1 LYTNQRKNVNFRFGR
16 FEGEGGRHLK
26 EPAMTSPRRTFLMT
40 AGATVLALAGAGG
53 LFAVTRRP
61 TSALRPWDDVVAWEH
76 AGAIS
81 GDTRLD
87 IFRYAILAPNPHNR
101 QPWQIRLVGTDEAL
115 IQCDLDRR
123 LPQTDPFDRQ
133 ITMGFGCFLELA
145 RIAAA
150 QRGFRMDADLFPK
163 GEPAPRL
170 TRDPIA
176 HVRFIADAA
185 VARDPLFSAI
195 PARRTSKVPFDMT
208 RALSHRELATITPMG
223 TLGGGPGP
231 STFTTSDPAL
241 VADLRALTWRA
252 WMIEAA
258 TARTWKE
265 SVDLMRIGRA
275 EIEANPDGIALSGV
289 AIEALALAG
298 QISRPA
304 LADPLSGAYKAGID
318 RYRPMLEAT
327 PAYLWVTTPGNS
339 RADQIAAGRVYVR
352 ANLQAALAGLSLHP
366 VSQAL
371 QEFPEMETEL
381 GNLHRRLDVAAP
393 NRIQML
399 ARLGHAAPVDATVR
413 WRLETKMRAS

>member
-1 LYTNQRKNVNFRFGR
+1 
-16 FEGEGGRHLK
+16 
-26 EPAMTSPRRTFLMT
+26 MTSPRRTFLMT

-61 TSALRPWDDVVAWEH
+61 ASALRPWDDV
-76 AGAIS
+76 GATS
-81 GDTRLD
+81 DDPRLD

-101 QPWQIRLVGTDEAL
+101 QPWQIRLVGSDEAV

-150 QRGFRMDADLFPK
+150 QRGFRMDVDLFPK
-163 GEPAPRL
+163 GEPTPRL

-176 HVRFIADAA
+176 RVRFVAEAGL
-185 VARDPLFSAI
+185 ARDPLFSAI
-195 PARRTSKVPFDMT
+195 PARRTSKVSFDMT
-208 RALSHRELATITPMG
+208 RALSQRELAPFVV
-223 TLGGGPGP
+223 LSGPGP
-231 STFTTSDPAL
+231 NTFTSNDPAL
-241 VADLRALTWRA
+241 VTDLRALTWRA

-289 AIEALALAG
+289 AIEALAMAG

-304 LADPLSGAYKAGID
+304 LADPNSGAYKAGID
-318 RYRPMLEAT
+318 RYRPMLNAT

-339 RADQIAAGRVYVR
+339 RADQIAAGRAYVR
-352 ANLQAALAGLSLHP
+352 ANLQAALAGLGLHP
-366 VSQAL
+366 LSQAL

-381 GNLHRRLDVAAP
+381 GSLHRRLDVAAP

-399 ARLGHAAPVDATVR
+399 ARLGHAAPVNATVR
-413 WRLETKMRAS
+413 WPLEVKLRAS